1 MKVAIQGEAGSN
13 SHLAAMQSLHLTET
27 GRSSVLEVI
36 PCSASAAVFEAVVRG
51 YADLA
56 VLPIENSLYG
66 SIAEHDDLLMTH
78 DVRIVGETAL
88 RILHNLV
95 VMPDVRLEQVRR
107 VLSHPVA
114 LAQCRAW
121 LTAHP
126 HIEAI
131 PFYDTAG
138 GVKHLMATADPETAG
153 IAPAL
158 AAQVYGAQVLIPGIE
173 DHPEN
178 FTRFYV
184 FERSGA
190 GPRSSSAP
198 EAKADKA
205 SLAFRLKH
213 RPGSLIEALEVFR
226 DFGLNLTRI
235 ASRPVPGTPWEYVF
249 FVDVRFEEQTRLTQ
263 AAEKLTQR
271 CLFVQEL
278 GRYRAAIDVA

>member
-13 SHLAAMQSLHLTET
+13 SHLAAMQSLNMYSST
-27 GRSSVLEVI
+27 GSALEMI
-36 PCSASAAVFEAVVRG
+36 PCSSSADVFEAVIRG
-51 YADLA
+51 DADLA

-78 DVRIVGETAL
+78 EVRIVGETAL

-95 VMPDVRLEQVRR
+95 VMPNVRLEQIRR

-114 LAQCRAW
+114 LAQCRDW
-121 LTAHP
+121 LKAHP
-126 HIEAI
+126 AIDAI

-138 GVKHLMATADPETAG
+138 GVKHLMATADAATAG

-158 AAQVYGAQVLIPGIE
+158 AAEVYGAQVLVPNIE
-173 DHPEN
+173 DHHEN

-184 FERSGA
+184 FSKCNGEPPG
-190 GPRSSSAP
+190 SSAQV
-198 EAKADKA
+198 ARADKA

-213 RPGSLIEALEVFR
+213 RPGSLVEALEVFR
-226 DFGLNLTRI
+226 EFNLNLTRI

-249 FVDVRFEEQTRLTQ
+249 FVDVRFEEETLLTQ
-263 AAEKLTQR
+263 ASEKLAQR
-271 CLFVQEL
+271 CLFVREL
-278 GRYRAAIDVA
+278 GRYRTTTGVA